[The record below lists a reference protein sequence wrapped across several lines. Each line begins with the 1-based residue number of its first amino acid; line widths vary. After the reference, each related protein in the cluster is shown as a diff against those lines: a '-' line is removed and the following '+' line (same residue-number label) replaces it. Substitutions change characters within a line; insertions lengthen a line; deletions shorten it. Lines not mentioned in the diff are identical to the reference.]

1 MHRIMFCALAFALV
15 TATGCASRTA
25 AVAGLVVYW
34 DAPDTPATDL
44 EGYVVTFES
53 TGEGTELA
61 SATGTV
67 KADGTFQV
75 STFKEGD
82 GALRGKQLIALTPPI
97 LASGAVAPSKIL
109 PKYHDLRASGLEAD
123 IGPGK
128 NHVKLTVER
137 VGKKK

>member
-1 MHRIMFCALAFALV
+1 MHRTAFSVLALALV
-15 TATGCASRTA
+15 TVTGCGSRTA
-25 AVAGLVVYW
+25 PVMGLVVYA
-34 DAPDTPATDL
+34 DTPDVPATDL

-75 STFKEGD
+75 STFKQGD
-82 GALRGKQLIALTPPI
+82 GALRGKQLLALTPPI

-123 IGPGK
+123 IGPGE